1 MIHYIEL
8 KFLVFMF
15 NLIRLFYFLF
25 RFFNSISFLGLLN
38 KIKIFLISN
47 LKVYI
52 IRNKKNAFFLVQ

>member
-1 MIHYIEL
+1 
-8 KFLVFMF
+8 MF